1 MVGFIVQHCNKI
13 SGRKAP
19 SVSDHVLQSS
29 MLSFCKEARSYKDS
43 LLKKFARGLKKIR
56 LYMKIYG
63 QLQWGDALYLGIL
76 QLYQ

>member
-29 MLSFCKEARSYKDS
+29 MLSFCKEARSYTKTLSWKS
-43 LLKKFARGLKKIR
+43 LQEVWKKLGYTCKYR
-56 LYMKIYG
+56 

-76 QLYQ
+76 HEL